1 MSYKTRPADL
11 LSEFTSL
18 KGKRILEV
26 GGGFEF
32 ESARAFLERGA
43 ESVTVTNI
51 GHGVETATP
60 EPGIQVKYADAT
72 RLSQYIDEQYDIVF
86 GTAVIEHIPQTSQWL
101 RETKKALSPNGY
113 VYYSGG
119 PLWTCAAG
127 HHVFVKSEGREYLF
141 TNNTNPIPNWGHLLL
156 TRDMLKKKLLDSNI
170 PEEDVEKIDSFV
182 FDSGEINRVHHGEVR
197 DAFRTSGMNTIYMK
211 ENRREISDFM
221 QSKLEEQVGAKSDYG
236 VSGIE
241 YIQVNKK

>member
-1 MSYKTRPADL
+1 MSYKTRPATL
-11 LSEFTSL
+11 LSEFTDL
-18 KGKRILEV
+18 KGKKVLEV

-32 ESARAFLERGA
+32 ESARAFLEHGA

-60 EPGIQVKYADAT
+60 EPGIEVKYADAT
-72 RLSQYIDEQYDIVF
+72 RLSEYIDEQYDIVF
-86 GTAVIEHIPQTSQWL
+86 GTAVIEHIPSTSQWL
-101 RETKKALSPNGY
+101 SETKKALSPNGY

-141 TNNTNPIPNWGHLLL
+141 TNSTNPIPNWGHLLL
-156 TRDMLKKKLLDSNI
+156 GREGIAQKLEKKSIPAEDIDKIIEFIFDSN
-170 PEEDVEKIDSFV
+170 EV
-182 FDSGEINRVHHGEVR
+182 NRVHHGCIREEF
-197 DAFRTSGMNTIYMK
+197 DSSNMRTVYMK

-221 QSKLEEQVGAKSDYG
+221 QNKLQEKAGKSSDYG

-241 YIQVNKK
+241 YIQVNTN